1 MNNLKQDSD
10 QGSQL
15 ARCGNFLDQDA
26 RLTVTD
32 ELDGLCHGKNEPA
45 AWRTAI
51 H

>member
-15 ARCGNFLDQDA
+15 ASCGNFLDQDA
-26 RLTVTD
+26 RPVTD

-45 AWRTAI
+45 A
-51 H
+51 